1 MRLSRPPAR
10 ETLVVAAKM
19 FLVRDVPVPRID
31 GMDASALSQSQL
43 HLLQHVVA
51 GMAIQAQGV
60 LRAALTP

>member
-1 MRLSRPPAR
+1 M
-10 ETLVVAAKM
+10 AAKM
-19 FLVRDVPVPRID
+19 FLARDVPVPRHGTEID